1 MDAGV
6 GRHLRVEGGGE
17 DPALPDEDRQS
28 PVGEEDLDARAG
40 AHERRGPNE
49 HEGERRPSA
58 GEGDGSL
65 EGIDLA
71 TLSYFIGS
79 ERIEVTPRPG
89 MAMWREH
96 LYAFMSRN
104 ATGTIDLFGL
114 PIDQTLQ
121 IGVGV
126 EL

>member
-1 MDAGV
+1 M
-6 GRHLRVEGGGE
+6 
-17 DPALPDEDRQS
+17 
-28 PVGEEDLDARAG
+28 
-40 AHERRGPNE
+40 
-49 HEGERRPSA
+49 
-58 GEGDGSL
+58 
-65 EGIDLA
+65 
-71 TLSYFIGS
+71 SYFLGS
-79 ERIEVTPRPG
+79 ERITVTSRPG

-104 ATGTIDLFGL
+104 ATGTIDLFRL

>member
-1 MDAGV
+1 M
-6 GRHLRVEGGGE
+6 
-17 DPALPDEDRQS
+17 
-28 PVGEEDLDARAG
+28 
-40 AHERRGPNE
+40 
-49 HEGERRPSA
+49 
-58 GEGDGSL
+58 SL
-65 EGIDLA
+65 GTDLA

-79 ERIEVTPRPG
+79 ETISVTRRPG

-96 LYAFMSRN
+96 LFSFMSRN
-104 ATGTIDLFGL
+104 ATGTKDLFDL